1 MVTALGSFQHSR
13 RWRPKTQKIIM
24 DEKFTWSPTWHTIN
38 NVSWC
43 VGICIILTKVKGP
56 HHHMVT
62 TLARVWSGPRTCFAM
77 ANVTISRSTPF
88 WQVHL
93 HFMQRATPSPP
104 LFNVMDNIQ
113 NYLTNDGLRKFTSF
127 TQNWRLNH
135 SISKIYVENLKLL
148 TICSQ
153 D

>member
-93 HFMQRATPSPP
+93 HFMQRATPPP
-104 LFNVMDNIQ
+104 PFFQ
-113 NYLTNDGLRKFTSF
+113 CDGRHPKLPYK
-127 TQNWRLNH
+127 WWVE
-135 SISKIYVENLKLL
+135 KIYIFHTKLEIKSFYFKN
-148 TICSQ
+148 ICREPQTSYNM
-153 D
+153 